1 MTAAD
6 ARPKFIADSMLGS
19 LARWLRMLGYDTA
32 YRKDI
37 DDDTIAKM
45 AASEER
51 HIITRDRELAKQPGS
66 IMVESDDLE
75 AQLKCVAEKYE
86 LTFDEGSI
94 RCSACNG
101 TLTDLPKEEAKG
113 VVPEGALESNDVFWK
128 CSSCGKIYWK
138 GSHWNGI
145 MDRFKRLNLA

>member
-1 MTAAD
+1 MTPPD
-6 ARPKFIADSMLGS
+6 DRPKFIADSMLGS

-32 YRKDI
+32 YQKDI
-37 DDDTIAKM
+37 DDDTIARV
-45 AASEER
+45 AAAEGR
-51 HIITRDRELAKQPGS
+51 RIITRDRDLAKQPGS

-75 AQLKCVAEKYE
+75 AQLKHVAEKCE
-86 LTFDEGSI
+86 LSFDEGSI

-101 TLTDLPKEEAKG
+101 ALTDLPKEEAKG
-113 VVPEGALESNDVFWK
+113 VVPEGALESNDVFWR

-145 MDRFKRLNLA
+145 MERFKRLSLA